1 MNCQPY
7 PTELARDAGLALRLV
22 LMRRAIA
29 ASCALVALGAACS
42 GSKGSAGGAT
52 TTVPPTTAA
61 RPPTTTTTARPT
73 TSTLPP
79 PDSLAALIVGDVQN
93 YTRES
98 DDVGDTGPTGLE
110 KAALDDACIS
120 CNPRAE
126 LTSDGFESGYQR
138 QWLSVA
144 VDQFGNPLQAF
155 LFLYRFQTPAG
166 AQRYAQHWQSGVVGA
181 GVAPFTP
188 AFIPGAVGLTVSDS
202 SGSTGIAIFTKGQY
216 AVKAQVTGGPNAD
229 QSGPAGQLALAQYGN
244 LP

>member
-1 MNCQPY
+1 
-7 PTELARDAGLALRLV
+7 
-22 LMRRAIA
+22 MRRAIA

-61 RPPTTTTTARPT
+61 RPTTTTTTRPATPT
-73 TSTLPP
+73 TLP
-79 PDSLAALIVGDVQN
+79 PDSLAALIVGDVPG
-93 YTRES
+93 YTRQA
-98 DDVGDTGPTGLE
+98 DDIGDTGPTSLQ
-110 KAALDDACIS
+110 KASLDDACVS
-120 CNPRAE
+120 CDPHAE

-138 QWLSVA
+138 QWVGATDSSGT
-144 VDQFGNPLQAF
+144 QLQAF
-155 LFLYRFQTPAG
+155 LFLYRFTTPAG
-166 AQRYAQHWQSGVVGA
+166 AQRYAQHWQSTVGGA

-229 QSGPAGQLALAQYGN
+229 QSGHAGQLALAQYAN